1 MSMTG
6 IYLCITPRKGLPFR
20 ASILILGLMLAGCS
34 TPKKTIPIRGSHHDM
49 QQLAGRWAGSYEST
63 DTGRSGSILFELEAG
78 ADTACGDV
86 IMYATRRETEY
97 LLNSR
102 FQQLRRNQQVLEIRF
117 VEVNDN
123 RIRGNLEYYRDP
135 ACNCLLSTV
144 FTGRLNGDTIT
155 GTFVTHG
162 VNDGHHYRGTWKVRR
177 GKD

>member
-1 MSMTG
+1 MNMAKTFLFIARRKMLSIGGGLLLLALVSTH
-6 IYLCITPRKGLPFR
+6 CATPQ
-20 ASILILGLMLAGCS
+20 
-34 TPKKTIPIRGSHHDM
+34 KTIPIRGSHHDM
-49 QQLAGRWAGSYEST
+49 LQLAGRWAGSYEST

-86 IMYATRRETEY
+86 IMFTGTRETEN
-97 LLNSR
+97 LLNDR

-117 VEVNDN
+117 VEVHDN

-135 ACNCLLSTV
+135 VCDCLLSTV
-144 FTGRLNGDTIT
+144 FTGRLDGDTIT

-177 GKD
+177 GKE